1 MLLSAVNQG
10 LGNSA
15 GAVIAGR
22 MQASIGT
29 VDTFMYAASMDLF
42 LAILVTLYLSARTDS
57 IPRILLSSLMV
68 GKKIAKQKL
77 N

>member
-15 GAVIAGR
+15 GAVIAGK

-29 VDTFMYAASMDLF
+29 VDTFLYAASVDLF
-42 LAILVTLYLSARTDS
+42 LAMLVTLYLSARS
-57 IPRILLSSLMV
+57 NSFPRILLSSLMG